1 MMTQSEISF
10 IRKKTGDGFGF
21 ACMKAAYL
29 LGITGRMEYNHE
41 VRIHAEGEPGK
52 IEEFIAWI
60 KENEND
66 NTQVRYNHSFNNS
79 RKYKE
84 FDIFRQTV

>member
-1 MMTQSEISF
+1 MTQSEISF

-21 ACMKAAYL
+21 ACMKEAYL

-41 VRIHAEGEPGK
+41 VRIHAEGELEK
-52 IEEFIAWI
+52 IEEFLARI
-60 KENEND
+60 KKNEND
-66 NTQVRYNHSFNNS
+66 NTQLRYNHSFNNS

-84 FDIFRQTV
+84 FDILRLTT

>member
-1 MMTQSEISF
+1 MMIHTEISF
-10 IRKKTGDGFGF
+10 IRKKTDDGFGF

-29 LGITGRMEYNHE
+29 FGITGRMEYNHE
-41 VRIHAEGEPGK
+41 VKIHAEGERGN

-60 KENEND
+60 KENEKD
-66 NTQVRYNHSFNNS
+66 DTQVRYNYSFNNS

-84 FDIFRQTV
+84 FDIFRQTL